1 MKKYAVA
8 DTGPL
13 IILYQIEVLDF
24 LQELY
29 DEIFIPE
36 AVKHE
41 LLKGVSGYKILSR
54 QWIKIKTVKN
64 KEVLK
69 ILKIY
74 IDEGEA
80 EAIQLARELKATII
94 IDERKGRRIAKS
106 LNLKIRGTL
115 GILLELKK
123 KT

>member
-1 MKKYAVA
+1 LKKYAAA

-69 ILKIY
+69 ILKY
-74 IDEGEA
+74 TSM
-80 EAIQLARELKATII
+80 K
-94 IDERKGRRIAKS
+94 ERQRLS
-106 LNLKIRGTL
+106 NWQENLKQP
-115 GILLELKK
+115 
-123 KT
+123 

>member
-1 MKKYAVA
+1 LKKYAVA

-80 EAIQLARELKATII
+80 EAI
-94 IDERKGRRIAKS
+94 
-106 LNLKIRGTL
+106 
-115 GILLELKK
+115 
-123 KT
+123 

>member
-1 MKKYAVA
+1 MKKYAAA

-69 ILKIY
+69 ILKY
-74 IDEGEA
+74 TSM
-80 EAIQLARELKATII
+80 K
-94 IDERKGRRIAKS
+94 ERQRLS
-106 LNLKIRGTL
+106 NWQENLKQP
-115 GILLELKK
+115 
-123 KT
+123 